1 MRHTSRQ
8 GANPILKGV
17 SRKKPWVATGVLYYE
32 MLLMKCC
39 LRKPVSFLVTKAQM
53 SALWTFEDALL
64 AFLYFGLFFYKMRI
78 LMAPAYKFLK
88 NWITWSAV
96 VIIEF
101 SSIIQWQAFQNLLV
115 SSYMSINVSE
125 LGDGNSLIRS
135 GKVLQGVEKEDKR
148 DRWLSGP
155 QAALFLKHFL
165 NICLRHVLLASRSE
179 VEPVTQVC
187 SCQQLL
193 TAGALGLACVWE
205 QMRIC
210 S

>member
-1 MRHTSRQ
+1 MHHTSRQ

-32 MLLMKCC
+32 MLFEKT
-39 LRKPVSFLVTKAQM
+39 SFFSCYKGPRC
-53 SALWTFEDALL
+53 SALWTFGYALL
-64 AFLYFGLFFYKMRI
+64 AFLYFGLFFYKMK

-101 SSIIQWQAFQNLLV
+101 SSIIQWQAFQNLLI

-135 GKVLQGVEKEDKR
+135 GKVLQRVEKEDKQ
-148 DRWLSGP
+148 DWWLIGP

-165 NICLRHVLLASRSE
+165 NICLCHVLLASRSE
-179 VEPVTQVC
+179 VEPATQVC